1 MRVSQMAATVVILA
15 LGLSSVAGA
24 HPYISWEED
33 GMSSD
38 AHTHINSGTYDFRG
52 QGAIEGYFAEDGSY
66 VVAYGYFNSEGVW
79 VQTEYIPGSVLA
91 GGSIEGYTTVTGGGI
106 VEIFGYEDGWDDAS
120 EPSVVRASV
129 TTELASASIQGETDL

>member
-1 MRVSQMAATVVILA
+1 MAATVVILA

-24 HPYISWEED
+24 HPYTSWEED

-79 VQTEYIPGSVLA
+79 VQTE
-91 GGSIEGYTTVTGGGI
+91 
-106 VEIFGYEDGWDDAS
+106 
-120 EPSVVRASV
+120 
-129 TTELASASIQGETDL
+129 

>member
-24 HPYISWEED
+24 HPYTSWEED

-106 VEIFGYEDGWDDAS
+106 VEIFG
-120 EPSVVRASV
+120 
-129 TTELASASIQGETDL
+129 